1 MSNERLKEIK
11 RMQNEIWQWTTKK
24 MDRSELGYSGNSD
37 QLIFYFSMLQTLTK
51 ELIQEL
57 EEHI

>member
-11 RMQNEIWQWTTKK
+11 RMQSEIGSWSAKK

-37 QLIFYFSMLQTLTK
+37 QMIFYFAMLQSITK